1 MESSRSKT
9 EVMKPLFLKAGIP
22 LALSVASFIY
32 ARIISRRV
40 VISDRPKVCSLEAN
54 NGSIEAFRDNQESSI
69 RGLSSLTSPIKDD
82 EEAMITSSHDLSSTE
97 NSDITAQEQV
107 LGLRSRVEELQ
118 KRELDLEMKFLR
130 YHVMKEQELVLME
143 LKNMLVLEAARLES
157 LDREISSIEAE
168 KERFQNLVADYFGV
182 LEQIECVKLENRLLR
197 RKAKRLSKKTM
208 EQSRIIR
215 EKNSKIDAA
224 ESEILSFCN
233 EIETRSN
240 VIKKLEDDVRE
251 LQIIVDQ
258 LQEENNELLIELNAA
273 EISALSTSS
282 KIDAEFVPIE
292 DYNQL
297 ANELEQLRKDRA
309 SENAELIYLKWANA
323 CSKHELMR
331 IQEHEEFDEKQE
343 NLELELEASEENR
356 DCGSEQQENKSNL
369 VRKEVDT
376 DVATSSHD
384 QGCSKRKKL
393 LHKLKRWVEG
403 SGDHM
408 MKPKLEEKEKEE
420 IKCFGRLSLSEEK
433 EEDHIIHAR
442 RSCSS
447 A

>member
-240 VIKKLEDDVRE
+240 VIKKLEDD
-251 LQIIVDQ
+251 
-258 LQEENNELLIELNAA
+258 
-273 EISALSTSS
+273 
-282 KIDAEFVPIE
+282 IDAEFVPIE